1 MEECFLKHRQKIDD
15 QSERASVIR
24 DDARELYKVLTE
36 ELQSLV
42 YENVLY
48 WNKSE
53 AVTPD
58 DVVEHF
64 FREQRRIELRAELDR
79 IQFG

>member
-1 MEECFLKHRQKIDD
+1 MM
-15 QSERASVIR
+15 RASFI
-24 DDARELYKVLTE
+24 KFLTE
-36 ELQSLV
+36 ELQSLL

-48 WNKSE
+48 WNKGE

-58 DVVEHF
+58 DLVEHD
-64 FREQRRIELRAELDR
+64 FREQRRIELRAELYR

>member
-1 MEECFLKHRQKIDD
+1 MM
-15 QSERASVIR
+15 RASFI
-24 DDARELYKVLTE
+24 KFLTE
-36 ELQSLV
+36 ELQSFL

-48 WNKSE
+48 WNKGE

-58 DVVEHF
+58 DLVEHD
-64 FREQRRIELRAELDR
+64 FREQRRIELRAELYR